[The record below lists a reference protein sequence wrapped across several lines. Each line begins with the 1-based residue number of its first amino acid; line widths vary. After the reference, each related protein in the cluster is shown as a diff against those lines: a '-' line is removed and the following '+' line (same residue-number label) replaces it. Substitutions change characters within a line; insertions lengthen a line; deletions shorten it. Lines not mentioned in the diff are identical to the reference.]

1 MSSPFD
7 ARNSP
12 ERESFG
18 TCGWTDGTVGRR
30 RFDEGLGRDSGEGAE
45 EERGRCGREVRE
57 MSWMLIGIGIGTGIA
72 S

>member
-1 MSSPFD
+1 MGCPFD

-18 TCGWTDGTVGRR
+18 TCGGRVGWVDVVGSKE
-30 RFDEGLGRDSGEGAE
+30 FE
-45 EERGRCGREVRE
+45 EEVRE
-57 MSWMLIGIGIGTGIA
+57 MWRMLRMVTRVGAGCA